1 MFLLHGIKKKIRKKR
16 KNPCITSVFCFFVF
30 FFPLLDCR
38 EAGISEMGAIL
49 NDSICT
55 HRSGKEASR
64 SPAAQSSL
72 RVPEIEDGA
81 HVYRQIAYLKE

>member
-1 MFLLHGIKKKIRKKR
+1 MFLLHSIKKKERIRA
-16 KNPCITSVFCFFVF
+16 SHLF
-30 FFPLLDCR
+30 FFFYPPLLDCR

-81 HVYRQIAYLKE
+81 HVYRQIAHLKE

>member
-1 MFLLHGIKKKIRKKR
+1 MFLLHSIKKR
-16 KNPCITSVFCFFVF
+16 KNPCVTSVFF

-38 EAGISEMGAIL
+38 EAGISEIGEIL

-55 HRSGKEASR
+55 HRSGKESSR

-81 HVYRQIAYLKE
+81 HVYRQIAHLKE